1 VLGSYLIQPSL
12 QSCTPPRATWTASSL
27 APSHLISQL
36 PRPPY
41 AAASTTPSL
50 AITRFYTSLPLA
62 TFLFTLV
69 YPILPYFLHG
79 NNLDLAHR
87 NDDFLILFS
96 FLISRRLL
104 ALNSLSFSLKTV
116 SNEDFTQSQYEVSER
131 AEQT

>member
-1 VLGSYLIQPSL
+1 LIGDREASDLAPVQRP
-12 QSCTPPRATWTASSL
+12 WTAG
-27 APSHLISQL
+27 AK
-36 PRPPY
+36 
-41 AAASTTPSL
+41 APSL

-62 TFLFTLV
+62 TLLFTLV
-69 YPILPYFLHG
+69 YPILPYYSHG
-79 NNLDLAHR
+79 NNLYLAHR

-116 SNEDFTQSQYEVSER
+116 SNEDFSQSQYEVSER